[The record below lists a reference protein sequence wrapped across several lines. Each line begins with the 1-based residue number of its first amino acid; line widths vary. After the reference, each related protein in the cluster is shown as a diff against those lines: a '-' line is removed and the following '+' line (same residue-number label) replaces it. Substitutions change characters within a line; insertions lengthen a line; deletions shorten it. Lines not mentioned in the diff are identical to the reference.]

1 MIYNDRMIIAL
12 WNGEDIVKTQGNV
25 MIIEIVISYIKE
37 SIERGI
43 LS

>member
-25 MIIEIVISYIKE
+25 MIIEIAISYIKE